1 MTFRSGIPAS
11 LSRNANS
18 SHDDIGRYVYLLKFP
33 TLINR
38 WKNNSLSNFL
48 CKLVID
54 KQLISKAKQQ
64 NCYGSKNRENI

>member
-1 MTFRSGIPAS
+1 MKPFNPIKINCKTLCLGNNRTISAIS
-11 LSRNANS
+11 IYN
-18 SHDDIGRYVYLLKFP
+18 YYLKFP

-54 KQLISKAKQQ
+54 KQLIVKDKTTKLLWKQ
-64 NCYGSKNRENI
+64 K

>member
-1 MTFRSGIPAS
+1 M
-11 LSRNANS
+11 ANS
-18 SHDDIGRYVYLLKFP
+18 FFIKANELDLTIYLLKFP

-64 NCYGSKNRENI
+64 NCYGSKNRENK

>member
-1 MTFRSGIPAS
+1 MLFHVVDVVFSVLQS
-11 LSRNANS
+11 YN
-18 SHDDIGRYVYLLKFP
+18 YYLKFP